1 MSAEACAALVER
13 GDPDRWRSAMTAP
26 AGRARDG
33 LMALYALNLE
43 VARAPWVAREP
54 LLVEIRLQWWL
65 DAIGEI
71 FEGGPVRRHEV
82 VGPLAETVR
91 ASGLP
96 RVLLEALISARRL
109 ERAGFPERS
118 ALVAHADATAGNL
131 MALAAT
137 HLGAG
142 PEALPVVRDFA
153 RGAGL
158 AAWLRAVP
166 ALAAWGVT
174 PLPGDATPAGLA
186 AEGRAALAA
195 ARAGRGR
202 VPRTALPALL
212 AGWRADGILA
222 RALADPGAVA
232 AGGLEGPEARAR
244 AVLVWRALS
253 GRW

>member
-26 AGRARDG
+26 AGPARDG

-43 VARAPWVAREP
+43 AARALWVAREP
-54 LLVEIRLQWWL
+54 LLAEIRLQWWL

-71 FEGGPVRRHEV
+71 FEGGGGRRHEV
-82 VGPLAETVR
+82 VGPLAAAIR

-96 RVLLEALISARRL
+96 RAPLLALVSARRQ
-109 ERAGFPERS
+109 ERAGFPGRA
-118 ALVAHADATAGNL
+118 ALLVHVDATAGNL

-142 PEALPVVRDFA
+142 PDALPVVRDFA

-166 ALAAWGVT
+166 ELAARGVAA
-174 PLPGDATPAGLA
+174 LPGDATPAGLA
-186 AEGRAALAA
+186 SEGVAALAA
-195 ARAGRGR
+195 ARSRRAR
-202 VPRTALPALL
+202 VPRPAVPALL

-222 RALADPGAVA
+222 RAAADPGAVA
-232 AGGLEGPEARAR
+232 AGGLEVSEARAR
-244 AVLVWRALS
+244 AVLAWRALS

>member
-26 AGRARDG
+26 AGPARDG

-43 VARAPWVAREP
+43 AARALWVAREP
-54 LLVEIRLQWWL
+54 LLAEIRLQWWL

-71 FEGGPVRRHEV
+71 FEGKRRRRHEV
-82 VGPLAETVR
+82 VGPLAAAIR

-96 RVLLEALISARRL
+96 RAPLLALVSARRQ
-109 ERAGFPERS
+109 ERAGFPGRA
-118 ALVAHADATAGNL
+118 ALLAHVDATAGNL

-142 PEALPVVRDFA
+142 PDALPVVRDFA

-166 ALAAWGVT
+166 ELAARGVAA
-174 PLPGDATPAGLA
+174 LPGDATAAGLA
-186 AEGRAALAA
+186 SEGRAALAA
-195 ARAGRGR
+195 ARSARAR
-202 VPRTALPALL
+202 VPRSATPALL

-222 RALADPGAVA
+222 GAEADPAAVD
-232 AGGLEGPEARAR
+232 AGGLDASEARAR
-244 AVLVWRALS
+244 AVLAWRALR